1 MSDKLPQRR
10 SALHRKVVGLI
21 REAFPNFTV
30 YEDHP
35 VKVRLSGRDS
45 TLYVDIVV
53 KELNLAVECHGRQ
66 HFEFVPHFHG
76 SRDNF
81 ARARER
87 DAAKA
92 AGLVVA
98 GFTFLV
104 IRFDE
109 EVAMEM
115 SHLLARITQAIS
127 ETTE

>member
-1 MSDKLPQRR
+1 
-10 SALHRKVVGLI
+10 
-21 REAFPNFTV
+21 
-30 YEDHP
+30 
-35 VKVRLSGRDS
+35 VRLSGRDS

-92 AGLVVA
+92 AGLVEA

-109 EVAMEM
+109 EEAMEM